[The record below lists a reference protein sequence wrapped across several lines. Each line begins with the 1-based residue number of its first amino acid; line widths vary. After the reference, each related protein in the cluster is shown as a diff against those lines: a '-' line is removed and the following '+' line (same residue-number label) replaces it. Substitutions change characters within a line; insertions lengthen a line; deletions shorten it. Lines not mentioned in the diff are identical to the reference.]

1 MKRKIAILLLT
12 VATIT
17 AGCSNT
23 EGENLFGVKEIGG
36 EQSNFQYAEVYD
48 EFDIIYDKETGVMYS
63 MSNSNRAYGIL
74 TPLLNSN
81 GTPKIYQGR

>member
-1 MKRKIAILLLT
+1 MKKKIGIALFVVALFT
-12 VATIT
+12 V
-17 AGCSNT
+17 GCSNT

-48 EFDIIYDKETGVMYS
+48 EFDVIYDKETGVMYS
-63 MSNSNRAYGIL
+63 MSRAYGIL

-81 GTPKIYQGR
+81 GTPKIHQGGE